1 MSKIDFCIPENLDD
15 KSIEIVINLLNEKYE
30 TYSKQ
35 AIDANLKK
43 EVEKLLNENKLFK
56 SSNFSLLNLFSSSK
70 KEDMEM
76 SELINKDKFVELICI
91 LLPKQEQTGGD
102 EVSTYEKPKYFSYD
116 KRYFKYDVFA
126 IGALI
131 ISLLLLYISYA
142 QFSKFVG
149 DVGKVVDYNSLVTN
163 KNLQIDTSSAS
174 SFFKYAYELVKNT
187 LCSTKDNIFTYI
199 KNEIISLEF
208 KTLQEVDAK
217 CYINAENTYVNTILK
232 GIQMFYNPTSSQN
245 CALEIIN
252 HNLLMEMHNKIHNL
266 KLTQIQVNDI
276 FIYSYRAIQLGF
288 PAISYLSVR
297 MGIRALSVN
306 NIESSPQPSP
316 SSSSQSAP
324 LMIQNQGG
332 KVNKTKKMKLKEKKM
347 KSKKAKKMKQSKMTL
362 KSKV

>member
-15 KSIEIVINLLNEKYE
+15 KSIEIVIDLLNEKYE

-35 AIDANLKK
+35 AIDSNLKK
-43 EVEKLLNENKLFK
+43 EVEKVLNENKLFK
-56 SSNFSLLNLFSSSK
+56 SNNFSLLNLFSNSK
-70 KEDMEM
+70 KEETEM
-76 SELINKDKFVELICI
+76 SEFINKDKFVELICI
-91 LLPKQEQTGGD
+91 LLPKQEQIGGD
-102 EVSTYEKPKYFSYD
+102 EVTTYEKPKYFSYD

-163 KNLQIDTSSAS
+163 KNLQIDSSSAS
-174 SFFKYAYELVKNT
+174 SFFKYAYELIKNT

-208 KTLQEVDAK
+208 KTLQEVDTK
-217 CYINAENTYVNTILK
+217 CYINVENTYVNTILK
-232 GIQMFYNPTSSQN
+232 GIQMFYNPTGSQN

-288 PAISYLSVR
+288 PAVSYLSVR

-306 NIESSPQPSP
+306 NIESYPQP

-324 LMIQNQGG
+324 LTIQNQGG
-332 KVNKTKKMKLKEKKM
+332 KVNKTKKMKLKEKKT
-347 KSKKAKKMKQSKMTL
+347 KSKKAKKTKQNKITL

>member
-15 KSIEIVINLLNEKYE
+15 KNIEIVIDLLNEKYE

-43 EVEKLLNENKLFK
+43 EVEKVLNENKLFK
-56 SSNFSLLNLFSSSK
+56 SNSLSLLNIFSTSK
-70 KEDMEM
+70 KDEI

-91 LLPKQEQTGGD
+91 LLPKQEQIGGD
-102 EVSTYEKPKYFSYD
+102 EVTTYEKPKYFSYD
-116 KRYFKYDVFA
+116 KRYFMYDVLA
-126 IGALI
+126 IGAFI
-131 ISLLLLYISYA
+131 ISLLLIYISYA
-142 QFSKFVG
+142 HFSNFVG

-174 SFFKYAYELVKNT
+174 SFFKYTYHLIENT

-217 CYINAENTYVNTILK
+217 CYINVENTYVNTILK

-252 HNLLMEMHNKIHNL
+252 HNLLMEMHMKIHNL

-306 NIESSPQPSP
+306 NIESALQSAP
-316 SSSSQSAP
+316 SSQSAP

-332 KVNKTKKMKLKEKKM
+332 KVNKTKKMKSKAKKAKKT
-347 KSKKAKKMKQSKMTL
+347 KSKKAKLT
-362 KSKV
+362 KV